1 MAAIDVLLG
10 GFFGKSNRGYLG
22 WSGCYLATTPSG
34 RRLLFDTAG
43 YNERGMLVQLLAER
57 GVAPQQIDCV
67 VLSHLHF
74 DHAANWDLFPGAEI
88 VVHKEELAY
97 AQSPEADGAI
107 LRYPVSTLRAHRRLR
122 VIGGE
127 NEMLEEGIGIL
138 HVPGHT
144 PGAIALALGDTVLC
158 GDALKSRW
166 DLRGH
171 LGPPCWNLS
180 CAKSS
185 IEKLSRIGERLY
197 PGHDSPLERRG
208 SEWHPTGTPSVK
220 VIFPDGSERVIEA
233 PAL

>member
-1 MAAIDVLLG
+1 MSIISILLG
-10 GFFGKSNRGYLG
+10 GFFGKSDRGFLG
-22 WSGCYLATTPSG
+22 WSGCYLVTTPSG

-43 YNERGMLVQLLAER
+43 YNERGMLVQLLVER
-57 GVAPQQIDCV
+57 EVALEQVDCV

-74 DHAANWDLFPGAEI
+74 DHAANWDLFPGAEV

-107 LRYPVSTLRAHRRLR
+107 LRYPVSALRAHRRLR
-122 VIGGE
+122 VIGGDHA
-127 NEMLEEGIGIL
+127 LEDGVQIV

-144 PGAIALALGDTVLC
+144 PGAIALALGDAILC

-180 CAKSS
+180 CVRSS
-185 IEKLSRIGERLY
+185 IEKLTRMGQRLY

-208 SEWHPTGTPSVK
+208 TEWHPTGTPSVK
-220 VIFPDGSERVIEA
+220 VIFPDGTEHVIEA
-233 PAL
+233 PSR

>member
-1 MAAIDVLLG
+1 MSAIDVLLG

-22 WSGCYLATTPSG
+22 WSGCYLVTTPVG
-34 RRLLFDTAG
+34 KRLLFDTAG
-43 YNERGMLVQLLAER
+43 YNERGRLVELLAEH
-57 GVAPQQIDCV
+57 GVAPQQVDCV

-107 LRYPVSTLRAHRRLR
+107 LRYPVSALRAYRRLK
-122 VIGGE
+122 VVGGE
-127 NEMLEEGIGIL
+127 EETLEDGVNIV

-185 IEKLSRIGERLY
+185 IEKLTRLGPRLY

-208 SEWHPTGTPSVK
+208 NDWHPTGTPSMR

-233 PAL
+233 PSH